1 MGYLWN
7 EEAAGLK
14 QRWIVCVPAVTECL
28 VSKFATWIVI
38 RTYKFWTS
46 NRTFPPLSIF
56 VSRNPCYPPRGALG
70 FHWTQ
75 FEKSCS
81 MGWFVK
87 KLIVVWVVVGL
98 QYMSV
103 SVWDSFRMSS
113 QSTKFICLLSSYF
126 GLSVVLL
133 FVWFMSQV
141 LSSAS
146 LFVQPCTV
154 RMPATYRV

>member
-1 MGYLWN
+1 
-7 EEAAGLK
+7 
-14 QRWIVCVPAVTECL
+14 
-28 VSKFATWIVI
+28 
-38 RTYKFWTS
+38 
-46 NRTFPPLSIF
+46 
-56 VSRNPCYPPRGALG
+56 
-70 FHWTQ
+70 
-75 FEKSCS
+75 